1 MRRNIARTA
10 RSLGGT
16 AVISRPTAGTVASRI
31 SSGSLA
37 TGAPKVQPSSTMRP
51 TRSGWAAAVRRAR

>member
-16 AVISRPTAGTVASRI
+16 AVNSRPAIGTLASRI
-31 SSGSLA
+31 TSGSPA
-37 TGAPKVQPSSTMRP
+37 IGAPKVQPNSTMRP
-51 TRSGWAAAVRRAR
+51 MRPGWAAAVRRAR